1 LEGSVTGTGKI
12 GPVNIT
18 VLSGY
23 TFINPVNPVY
33 DSIRDT
39 LGLRGVKTLKYR
51 SKHLFKND
59 IQFDWKFISI
69 GYSVRF
75 QSKVENI
82 DRRFIQS
89 IYHEYTDPKAG
100 WSWDD
105 YDPSYILPGLRKN
118 LSAFQ
123 KSFWVHDVRISFN
136 LNQNIK
142 VSFIVNNFTNVEY
155 QNRPGDMRPP
165 TQYLGQLSFKF

>member
-1 LEGSVTGTGKI
+1 
-12 GPVNIT
+12 
-18 VLSGY
+18 
-23 TFINPVNPVY
+23 
-33 DSIRDT
+33 
-39 LGLRGVKTLKYR
+39 

-59 IQFDWKFISI
+59 IQLDWKFISI
-69 GYSVRF
+69 GYSARF
-75 QSKVENI
+75 QSQVENI

-89 IYHEYTDPKAG
+89 IYHEYNKPQLG
-100 WSWDD
+100 VNWDEI
-105 YDPSYILPGLRKN
+105 PGTYILPGLREN
-118 LSAFQ
+118 FHAFQ
-123 KSFWVHDVRISFN
+123 KSFWVHDARISFN